1 MKKVLLI
8 LALIG
13 VTLSALLLNYFFNP
27 SYDNETDKDSLI
39 TVSYSEGKI
48 DELKELIDN
57 YFVSLTHIKA
67 MVHVQCLRKT
77 PFGYYII
84 LKQNDGKDVIITL
97 NEELYAMSVLVID
110 EYKNSEDFDEI
121 QEDIS
126 TREDVDRITESKI
139 VLELYSGS
147 EVHYYVLQDGVLILI
162 YETSSLQTV
171 FIKEFVDW
179 ETCRGIDENQMVV
192 SFFPTMLDID
202 LN

>member
-1 MKKVLLI
+1 M
-8 LALIG
+8 
-13 VTLSALLLNYFFNP
+13 
-27 SYDNETDKDSLI
+27 I

-139 VLELYSGS
+139 VLELSS
-147 EVHYYVLQDGVLILI
+147 CNEVHYYVLQDGVLILI
-162 YETSSLQTV
+162 YKIPSDQTV
-171 FIKEFVDW
+171 YIKEFIDW
-179 ETCRGIDENQMVV
+179 ETCRGIDENEMVV
-192 SFFPTMLDID
+192 SYFPTMLDID